1 MFAKPASASFSAS
14 RSAPIRR
21 AATEEDSTFYIE
33 STLFLRWS
41 LRASTA
47 LSNARGYGVAA
58 GTRFEVTDRVTY
70 EVTDRATYEVTDRV
84 TYKLMA
90 PKNPDLSPHLFFFRL
105 LNLE

>member
-1 MFAKPASASFSAS
+1 M
-14 RSAPIRR
+14 
-21 AATEEDSTFYIE
+21 
-33 STLFLRWS
+33 
-41 LRASTA
+41 
-47 LSNARGYGVAA
+47 AA